1 LNVQSDPKIPN
12 HGHHDL
18 FVPAI
23 EGSSPGFGSGWAWL
37 RLKMTNDLPIGV
49 YTAVFEIFSAIINSP
64 VDISILNRESL
75 IQVPDDDNNY
85 KIITFTHDHQ
95 TTHSKAFIQ
104 FSSNGGPGK
113 ITFQFRFLV
122 LNITI
127 LVCISY
133 FIHE

>member
-1 LNVQSDPKIPN
+1 MNVQSDPKIPN
-12 HGHHDL
+12 HGHRDL